1 MYIQIQPMDNFRSTY
16 TQQEIDEKGPQIL
29 THRAFI
35 LLKENCSNYP
45 VTVSPLRVS
54 PGVPQG
60 NTLLFCSGTHTH
72 THIQRGCSVLCY
84 IAARIW
90 VRHFYVCVCVCV
102 GERRARPG

>member
-1 MYIQIQPMDNFRSTY
+1 MYIQTQPMDNFRSTY

-72 THIQRGCSVLCY
+72 THTYREAVLCCATLLPESGLD
-84 IAARIW
+84 ISM
-90 VRHFYVCVCVCV
+90 CVCVCV
-102 GERRARPG
+102 

>member
-1 MYIQIQPMDNFRSTY
+1 MDNFRSTY

-29 THRAFI
+29 THCAFI

-54 PGVPQG
+54 PGVPKEIPC
-60 NTLLFCSGTHTH
+60 CSVLGHTH